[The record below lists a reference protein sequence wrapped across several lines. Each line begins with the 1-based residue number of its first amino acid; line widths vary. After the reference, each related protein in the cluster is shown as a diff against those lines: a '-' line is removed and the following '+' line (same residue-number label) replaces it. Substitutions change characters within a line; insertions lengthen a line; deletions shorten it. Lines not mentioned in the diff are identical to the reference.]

1 MLTWRSKWYSTVI
14 FVADKVWTPLLG
26 RYTIEAL
33 DLIHRV
39 EAISTIPVDICTQYP
54 NLFTGLSC
62 MSEPY
67 EIRIKHDAT
76 PYAITSP
83 RRVPLP
89 LLPKVKDELE
99 RLQHFNFTEKV
110 NTPTEWCAPMVVV
123 QKKDRRYQIIRR
135 RNKTKW
141 HNMERETDTTGSRSN
156 ASHIIRHGRL
166 LEARLQQWVFSNHFD
181 I

>member
-1 MLTWRSKWYSTVI
+1 
-14 FVADKVWTPLLG
+14 
-26 RYTIEAL
+26 
-33 DLIHRV
+33 
-39 EAISTIPVDICTQYP
+39 
-54 NLFTGLSC
+54 

-67 EIRIKHDAT
+67 EIRIKHDAM

-135 RNKTKW
+135 RNKTK
-141 HNMERETDTTGSRSN
+141 
-156 ASHIIRHGRL
+156 
-166 LEARLQQWVFSNHFD
+166 
-181 I
+181 